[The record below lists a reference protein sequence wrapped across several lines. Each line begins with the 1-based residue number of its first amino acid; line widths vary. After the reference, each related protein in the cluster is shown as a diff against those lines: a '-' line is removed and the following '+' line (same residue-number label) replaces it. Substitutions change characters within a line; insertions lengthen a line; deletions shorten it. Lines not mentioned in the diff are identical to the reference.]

1 LTSFQLDFMTSNNQ
15 HLSLFHRPRHGH
27 LTGRSQATT
36 PCPRLRRTAS
46 LRRMVQ
52 ENQLT
57 VNDLIYPVFVMEGE
71 NQEEEIPSMPEIYRY
86 SLDLLLKE
94 IADAANL
101 GINAIALFPLI
112 STDKKDNAGTES

>member
-1 LTSFQLDFMTSNNQ
+1 
-15 HLSLFHRPRHGH
+15 
-27 LTGRSQATT
+27 
-36 PCPRLRRTAS
+36 
-46 LRRMVQ
+46 MVR

-71 NQEEEIPSMPEIYRY
+71 NQQQEISSMPEIYRY

-112 STDKKDNAGTES
+112 PTEKVTTQVA